1 MTQRV
6 SAGSDLPAGL
16 LLMAFGLVG
25 AWMAWDLR
33 MGTAVSMGPGYYPL
47 LIFSAI
53 ALLGLVVAVRGL
65 RGSGLQAAAPLWRPL
80 VFVTASLLAFALLV
94 DKAGFVVAGM
104 ASMLLSIKA
113 QSHLDWRR
121 AILLS
126 SLTVLATSLIFVV
139 GLKLPF
145 PLWPTFF

>member
-1 MTQRV
+1 MQQRV
-6 SAGSDLPAGL
+6 RAGSDLPAGL
-16 LLMAFGLVG
+16 LLVGFGLAGV
-25 AWMAWDLR
+25 WMALDMR
-33 MGTAVSMGPGYYPL
+33 MGTAVSMGPCYFPL

-65 RGSGLQAAAPLWRPL
+65 GGAGLQAAAPLWRPL
-80 VFVTASLLAFALLV
+80 VCITASLLAFALLI
-94 DKAGFVVAGM
+94 DRAGFVVAGM
-104 ASMLLSIKA
+104 VSMLLSIKA
-113 QSHLDWRR
+113 QSHLDWHR
-121 AILLS
+121 ALVLS